1 MPVYRFGPFR
11 LDTDGYRL
19 MKGETAVPAP
29 PRQLDLLACLAGD
42 PSRLV
47 TREELFERLW
57 SGVAVTDNALTQ
69 LVSELRQTLGDRSGD
84 PQYVQTVAR
93 RGYRFI
99 APVERVD
106 VAAAVSPAA
115 ASAPSRRIAETSS
128 LDVMRAVTDGRLQ
141 LEALDASQVEAAIQN
156 FKQAIAL
163 DPTFAAGYV
172 GLANAHFWQYEGSRF
187 SFRPDAALLAVAIGE
202 ARQGLALAP
211 DYAEAHATLAYLLT
225 ASERTAEAC
234 AAARQ
239 AIALQP
245 DYWGHYFRLG
255 HAAWGQERLDALTR
269 CLQLYPP
276 FPFAYFQMA
285 MVHVARQALV
295 KARRVLEEGIAL
307 QQRLGEARSRFP
319 ANGLHWMLGSVLLA
333 MGDFA
338 GALAELAREGKD
350 DRRTLYA
357 REYAV
362 AALNAQGWARLA
374 AGDVAQADT
383 AFRASLQLHAEQVR
397 PHLGLALV
405 ARRRRQ
411 ARAADD
417 ALGAARQS
425 IEQLRQGGRAV
436 EASLMAAAE
445 NMVEDRHEH
454 AVDALES
461 LLLQTDHGPAGW
473 MMPIEPLFQ
482 PLASSQ
488 RFRDVLRRLAE
499 RAA

>member
-19 MKGETAVPAP
+19 MKEEMAVPAP
-29 PRQLDLLACLAGD
+29 PRQLDLLAYLAAD
-42 PSRLV
+42 PSRLI

-69 LVSELRQTLGDRSGD
+69 LVSELRQTLGDPSGD
-84 PQYVQTVAR
+84 PRYVQTVAR

-99 APVERVD
+99 APVERD
-106 VAAAVSPAA
+106 VPAAVAPAA
-115 ASAPSRRIAETSS
+115 PGASGRRGAETSS
-128 LDVMRAVTDGRLQ
+128 LDVMKAVTDGRLQ

-163 DPTFAAGYV
+163 DPTFAAGYL

-187 SFRPDAALLAVAIGE
+187 SFRPDAALLAVAISE

-211 DYAEAHATLAYLLT
+211 DYAEAHATLAYLL
-225 ASERTAEAC
+225 AGSERPAEAC
-234 AAARQ
+234 AAARH

-245 DYWGHYFRLG
+245 DYWGHHFRLG

-276 FPFAYFQMA
+276 FPFAYFEMA
-285 MVHVARQALV
+285 MVHVARQALD
-295 KARRVLEEGIAL
+295 KARRALEEGIAL
-307 QQRLGEARSRFP
+307 QQRLGAARSRFP
-319 ANGLHWMLGSVLLA
+319 ANGLHWMLGSVMLA
-333 MGDFA
+333 RGDAA
-338 GALAELAREGKD
+338 GALAEFACEGKD
-350 DRRTLYA
+350 DRRALYA

-362 AALNAQGWARLA
+362 AALNTQGWARLA
-374 AGDVAQADT
+374 ASDVAQAET

-425 IEQLRQGGRAV
+425 IEQLRQGGRGV

-445 NMVEDRHEH
+445 NMVEDRREH
-454 AVDALES
+454 ALDALES
-461 LLLQTDHGPAGW
+461 LLLQTEYGPAGW
-473 MMPIEPLFQ
+473 IVPIEPVFR
-482 PLASSQ
+482 PLAESQ
-488 RFRDVLRRLAE
+488 RFRDVLHRLAE

>member
-19 MKGETAVPAP
+19 MKEETPVAAS
-29 PRQLDLLACLAGD
+29 PRQLDLLACLAAD
-42 PSRLV
+42 PSRLI
-47 TREELFERLW
+47 TRDELFERLW

-69 LVSELRQTLGDRSGD
+69 LVSELRQTLGDSSGD

-106 VAAAVSPAA
+106 VPAAVSPTAI
-115 ASAPSRRIAETSS
+115 SGTPGRRAETSS

-141 LEALDASQVEAAIQN
+141 LEALDASQIEAAIQN

-172 GLANAHFWQYEGSRF
+172 GLANAHFWQYESSRF
-187 SFRPDAALLAVAIGE
+187 SFRPDAALLATAIGE

-211 DYAEAHATLAYLLT
+211 DFAEAHATLAYLL
-225 ASERTAEAC
+225 AGSERPAEAC

-239 AIALQP
+239 AIAMQP
-245 DYWGHYFRLG
+245 DYWGHHFRLG

-276 FPFAYFQMA
+276 FPFAYFEMA

-307 QQRLGEARSRFP
+307 QQRLVAARSRFP

-333 MGDFA
+333 RGDDA
-338 GALAELAREGKD
+338 GALAEFAREGKD
-350 DRRTLYA
+350 DRRALYA

-362 AALNAQGWARLA
+362 AALNTQGWARLA
-374 AGDVAQADT
+374 AGDVAQADS

-417 ALGAARQS
+417 ALGAARQA
-425 IEQLRQGGRAV
+425 IEQLRQGGRGV
-436 EASLMAAAE
+436 EASLMTAAE

-461 LLLQTDHGPAGW
+461 LLLQTEHGSAGW
-473 MMPIEPLFQ
+473 IVPIEPLFR
-482 PLASSQ
+482 PLAGSQ
-488 RFRDVLRRLAE
+488 RFRHVLQRLAE

>member
-19 MKGETAVPAP
+19 TREEAAVTAS
-29 PRQLDLLACLAGD
+29 PRQIDLLAYLASD
-42 PSRLV
+42 PSRLI
-47 TREELFERLW
+47 TREELFDRLW

-69 LVSELRQTLGDRSGD
+69 LVSELRQTLGDSSGD
-84 PQYVQTVAR
+84 PRYVQTVAR

-106 VAAAVSPAA
+106 TPAAVSPAGPA
-115 ASAPSRRIAETSS
+115 THGRHIAETSS
-128 LDVMRAVTDGRLQ
+128 LDVLRAVTDGRLQ

-156 FKQAIAL
+156 FKHAIAL

-225 ASERTAEAC
+225 GSERSAEARV
-234 AAARQ
+234 AARQ

-245 DYWGHYFRLG
+245 DYWGHHFRLG

-276 FPFAYFQMA
+276 FPFAYFEMA
-285 MVHVARQALV
+285 MVHVARQALD
-295 KARRVLEEGIAL
+295 KARRALEEGIAL
-307 QQRLGEARSRFP
+307 QQRLGAARSRFP
-319 ANGLHWMLGSVLLA
+319 ANGLHWMLGSVLLTR
-333 MGDFA
+333 GDTA
-338 GALAELAREGKD
+338 GALAEFAREGSY
-350 DRRTLYA
+350 DRRALYA
-357 REYAV
+357 CEYAV
-362 AALNAQGWARLA
+362 AALNTQGWARLE
-374 AGDVAQADT
+374 AGDVAEAEA
-383 AFRASLQLHAEQVR
+383 AFRASVQLHAEQVR

-405 ARRRRQ
+405 ARRRRH
-411 ARAADD
+411 AATTED
-417 ALGAARQS
+417 ALRTARQS
-425 IEQLRQGGRAV
+425 IERLRQGGRAL
-436 EASLMAAAE
+436 EASLMTAAE
-445 NMVEDRHEH
+445 NVVEDRHEH
-454 AVDALES
+454 AVDTLES
-461 LLLQTDHGPAGW
+461 LLLQMEHGPVGW
-473 MMPIEPLFQ
+473 TVPIEPIFR
-482 PLASSQ
+482 PLAGSP
-488 RFRDVLRRLAE
+488 RFRGVLRRLAE

>member
-19 MKGETAVPAP
+19 TKDEATLTAT
-29 PRQLDLLACLAGD
+29 PRQLDLLACLAAD
-42 PSRLV
+42 PSRLI
-47 TREELFERLW
+47 TRDELFERLW
-57 SGVAVTDNALTQ
+57 TGVAVTDNALTQ
-69 LVSELRQTLGDRSGD
+69 LVSELRQTLGDSSGD

-106 VAAAVSPAA
+106 APAPVSPA
-115 ASAPSRRIAETSS
+115 SPHGPGRRSAETSS
-128 LDVMRAVTDGRLQ
+128 LDVMKAVTDGRLQ

-156 FKQAIAL
+156 FKRAIAL
-163 DPTFAAGYV
+163 DPAFAAGYV

-211 DYAEAHATLAYLLT
+211 DYAEAHATLAYLL
-225 ASERTAEAC
+225 AGSERPAEAC

-245 DYWGHYFRLG
+245 DYWGHHFRLG

-276 FPFAYFQMA
+276 FPFAYFEMA
-285 MVHVARQALV
+285 MVHVARQALD
-295 KARRVLEEGIAL
+295 KARRALEEGIAL
-307 QQRLGEARSRFP
+307 QQRLGAARSRFP
-319 ANGLHWMLGSVLLA
+319 ANGLHWMLGSVLLTR
-333 MGDFA
+333 GDTA
-338 GALAELAREGKD
+338 GALAEFAREGKD
-350 DRRTLYA
+350 DRQALYA

-362 AALNAQGWARLA
+362 AALNTQGWARLE
-374 AGDVAQADT
+374 AGDVAQADA
-383 AFRASLQLHAEQVR
+383 AFRASVQMHAEQVR

-411 ARAADD
+411 AAAAD
-417 ALGAARQS
+417 AASAAARQS
-425 IEQLRQGGRAV
+425 IERLRQGGRAV

-454 AVDALES
+454 AVDMLES
-461 LLLQTDHGPAGW
+461 LLLQTEHGPAGW
-473 MMPIEPLFQ
+473 IVPIEPLFR
-482 PLASSQ
+482 PLAGSP
-488 RFRDVLRRLAE
+488 RFRGVLRRLTE

>member
-19 MKGETAVPAP
+19 MKEEMAVPAP
-29 PRQLDLLACLAGD
+29 PRQLDLLAYLTAD
-42 PSRLV
+42 PSRLI

-69 LVSELRQTLGDRSGD
+69 LVSELRQTLGDPSGD
-84 PQYVQTVAR
+84 PRYVQTVAR

-106 VAAAVSPAA
+106 VPAAVAPAA
-115 ASAPSRRIAETSS
+115 PGASGRRGAETSS
-128 LDVMRAVTDGRLQ
+128 LDVMKAVTDGRLQ

-163 DPTFAAGYV
+163 DPTFAAGYL

-187 SFRPDAALLAVAIGE
+187 SFRPDAALLAVAISE

-211 DYAEAHATLAYLLT
+211 DYAEAHATLAYLL
-225 ASERTAEAC
+225 AGSERPAEAC

-245 DYWGHYFRLG
+245 DYWGHHFRLG

-276 FPFAYFQMA
+276 FPFAYFEMA
-285 MVHVARQALV
+285 MVHVARQALD
-295 KARRVLEEGIAL
+295 KARRALEEGIAL
-307 QQRLGEARSRFP
+307 QQRLGAARSRFP
-319 ANGLHWMLGSVLLA
+319 ANGLHWMLGSVMLA
-333 MGDFA
+333 RGDAA
-338 GALAELAREGKD
+338 GALAEFAREGKD
-350 DRRTLYA
+350 DRRALYA

-362 AALNAQGWARLA
+362 AALNTQGWARLA
-374 AGDVAQADT
+374 ASEVAQAET
-383 AFRASLQLHAEQVR
+383 AFRMSLQLHAEQVR

-425 IEQLRQGGRAV
+425 IEQLRQGGRGV

-445 NMVEDRHEH
+445 NMVEDRREH
-454 AVDALES
+454 ALDALES
-461 LLLQTDHGPAGW
+461 LLLQTEYGPAGW
-473 MMPIEPLFQ
+473 IMPIEPVFR
-482 PLASSQ
+482 PLAESQ

>member
-1 MPVYRFGPFR
+1 MPVYRFGAFR

-19 MKGETAVPAP
+19 TREESVVQASA
-29 PRQLDLLACLAGD
+29 RQLDLLAYLAAE
-42 PSRLV
+42 PSRLI

-57 SGVAVTDNALTQ
+57 SGVTVTDNALTQ
-69 LVSELRQTLGDRSGD
+69 LVSELRQTLGDSSGD

-106 VAAAVSPAA
+106 APAAVSAAPAS
-115 ASAPSRRIAETSS
+115 SAGRRGETSS
-128 LDVMRAVTDGRLQ
+128 LDVLRAVTEGRLQ

-156 FKQAIAL
+156 FKQATAL
-163 DPTFAAGYV
+163 DPTYAAGYV
-172 GLANAHFWQYEGSRF
+172 GLANAHFWQYERSPFG
-187 SFRPDAALLAVAIGE
+187 FRPDAALLALAISE

-211 DYAEAHATLAYLLT
+211 DYAEAHATLAYLL
-225 ASERTAEAC
+225 AGSERPGEAC

-245 DYWGHYFRLG
+245 EFWGHHFRLG
-255 HAAWGQERLDALTR
+255 HAAWGRERLDALAR
-269 CLQLYPP
+269 CLQLYPA

-285 MVHVARQALV
+285 MVHVARQALD

-307 QQRLGEARSRFP
+307 QERLGSGRSRFP
-319 ANGLHWMLGSVLLA
+319 ANGLQWMLGSILLA
-333 MGDFA
+333 RGDAA
-338 GALAELAREGKD
+338 GARAAFEREGKGD
-350 DRRTLYA
+350 PHTLYA

-362 AALNAQGWARLA
+362 AALNGQGWVLLDAGEPARA
-374 AGDVAQADT
+374 EA
-383 AFRASLQLHAEQVR
+383 AFRASLQAHPEQVR

-405 ARRRRQ
+405 AQRRRQ
-411 ARAADD
+411 QAAADD
-417 ALGAARQS
+417 ARAAARHA
-425 IEQLRQGGRAV
+425 IEELRHGGRSV

-445 NMVEDRHEH
+445 NTVEERHQH

-461 LLLQTDHGPAGW
+461 LLLQTEHGHAGW
-473 MMPIEPLFQ
+473 IVPIEPLFR
-482 PLASSQ
+482 PLRGSK
-488 RFRDVLRRLAE
+488 RFNDVLRRLAE

>member
-19 MKGETAVPAP
+19 TKGETAVPAP

-42 PSRLV
+42 PSRLI

-99 APVERVD
+99 APVERED

-115 ASAPSRRIAETSS
+115 ASAPGGRRAETSS

-211 DYAEAHATLAYLLT
+211 DYAEAHATLAYLL
-225 ASERTAEAC
+225 AGSERTAEAC

-333 MGDFA
+333 RGDSA
-338 GALAELAREGKD
+338 GALAELAHEGKD
-350 DRRTLYA
+350 DRRALYA

-362 AALNAQGWARLA
+362 AALNTQGWARLA
-374 AGDVAQADT
+374 AGDIAQADT
-383 AFRASLQLHAEQVR
+383 AYRASLQLHAEQVR

-411 ARAADD
+411 ARAAED

-473 MMPIEPLFQ
+473 IMPIEPLFR
-482 PLASSQ
+482 PLADSQ

>member
-1 MPVYRFGPFR
+1 MPVYRFGAFR

-19 MKGETAVPAP
+19 TREEAVVPVSA
-29 PRQLDLLACLAGD
+29 RQLDLLAYLAAE
-42 PSRLV
+42 PSRLI
-47 TREELFERLW
+47 TRDELFERLW
-57 SGVAVTDNALTQ
+57 SGVTVTDNALTQ
-69 LVSELRQTLGDRSGD
+69 LVSELRQTLGDSSGD
-84 PQYVQTVAR
+84 PKYVQTVAR

-106 VAAAVSPAA
+106 APAAVSAA
-115 ASAPSRRIAETSS
+115 PVSSASRRGETSS

-163 DPTFAAGYV
+163 DPTYAAGYV
-172 GLANAHFWQYEGSRF
+172 GLANAHFWQYEGARF
-187 SFRPDAALLAVAIGE
+187 GFRPDAALLALAISE

-211 DYAEAHATLAYLLT
+211 DFAEAHGTLAYLL
-225 ASERTAEAC
+225 AGSERSGEAC

-245 DYWGHYFRLG
+245 EYWGHHFRLG
-255 HAAWGQERLDALTR
+255 HAAWGQERLDALAR
-269 CLQLYPP
+269 CLQLYPA

-285 MVHVARQALV
+285 MVHVARQALD

-307 QQRLGEARSRFP
+307 QERLGAGRSRFP
-319 ANGLHWMLGSVLLA
+319 ANGLHWMLGSILLA
-333 MGDFA
+333 RGDAA
-338 GALAELAREGKD
+338 GARVEFEREDKGD
-350 DRRTLYA
+350 HQTLYA

-362 AALNAQGWARLA
+362 AALNGQGWVLLDAGEPARA
-374 AGDVAQADT
+374 EA
-383 AFRASLQLHAEQVR
+383 AFRASLQAYPEQVR

-405 ARRRRQ
+405 AQKRRQ
-411 ARAADD
+411 AAAADD
-417 ALGAARQS
+417 ARAAARHA
-425 IEQLRQGGRAV
+425 IEELRHGGRSV

-445 NMVEDRHEH
+445 NMVEERHEH

-461 LLLQTDHGPAGW
+461 LLLQTEHGPAGW
-473 MMPIEPLFQ
+473 TVPIEPFFR
-482 PLASSQ
+482 PLRGSK
-488 RFRDVLRRLAE
+488 RFSEVLRRLAE

>member
-1 MPVYRFGPFR
+1 MPVYRFGAFR

-19 MKGETAVPAP
+19 TREESVVQASA
-29 PRQLDLLACLAGD
+29 RQLDLLAYLAAE
-42 PSRLV
+42 PSRLI
-47 TREELFERLW
+47 TREELFDRLW
-57 SGVAVTDNALTQ
+57 SGVTVTDNALTQ
-69 LVSELRQTLGDRSGD
+69 LVSELRQTLGDSSGD

-106 VAAAVSPAA
+106 VAATATARA
-115 ASAPSRRIAETSS
+115 IAGRRSGETSS

-141 LEALDASQVEAAIQN
+141 LEALDASQIESAIQN

-187 SFRPDAALLAVAIGE
+187 SFRPDAALLALAISE

-211 DYAEAHATLAYLLT
+211 DFAEAHGTLAYLL
-225 ASERTAEAC
+225 AGSERPGEAC

-245 DYWGHYFRLG
+245 EYWGHYFRLG
-255 HAAWGQERLDALTR
+255 HAAWGQTRLEALAQ
-269 CLQLYPP
+269 CLQLYPS

-285 MVHVARQALV
+285 MVHVARQALD

-307 QQRLGEARSRFP
+307 QARLGAARSRFP
-319 ANGLHWMLGSVLLA
+319 ANGLHWMLGSILLA
-333 MGDFA
+333 RGDAA
-338 GALAELAREGKD
+338 GARVAFEREGKGD
-350 DRRTLYA
+350 HQTLYA

-362 AALNAQGWARLA
+362 AALNGQGWVLLD
-374 AGDVAQADT
+374 AGEPAKAEA
-383 AFRASLQLHAEQVR
+383 AFRASLEAHQEQVR

-405 ARRRRQ
+405 ARRHS
-411 ARAADD
+411 RATAAED
-417 ALGAARQS
+417 ALAAARHA
-425 IEQLRQGGRAV
+425 IDELRHGGRAI

-445 NMVEDRHEH
+445 NTVEERHEH
-454 AVDALES
+454 ALDALES
-461 LLLQTDHGPAGW
+461 LLLQTEHGPAAW
-473 MMPIEPLFQ
+473 NVPIEPLFR
-482 PLASSQ
+482 PLQGSK
-488 RFRDVLRRLAE
+488 RFSEVLRRLAE

>member
-1 MPVYRFGPFR
+1 MPVYRFGAFR

-19 MKGETAVPAP
+19 TREEVAVPASA
-29 PRQLDLLACLAGD
+29 RQLDLLAYLAAE
-42 PSRLV
+42 PSRLI
-47 TREELFERLW
+47 TRDELFERLW
-57 SGVAVTDNALTQ
+57 SGVTVTDNALTQ
-69 LVSELRQTLGDRSGD
+69 LVSELRQTLGDSSGD

-106 VAAAVSPAA
+106 LPAAVSAAPAPTA
-115 ASAPSRRIAETSS
+115 GRRSGETSS

-163 DPTFAAGYV
+163 DPAFAAGYV

-187 SFRPDAALLAVAIGE
+187 SFQPDAALLALAISE

-211 DYAEAHATLAYLLT
+211 DYAEAHATLAYLL
-225 ASERTAEAC
+225 AGSERPGEAC

-245 DYWGHYFRLG
+245 EYWGHHFRLG
-255 HAAWGQERLDALTR
+255 HAAWGQERLDALAR
-269 CLQLYPP
+269 CLQLYPA

-285 MVHVARQALV
+285 MVHVARQAPG

-307 QQRLGEARSRFP
+307 QERPGAARSRFP
-319 ANGLHWMLGSVLLA
+319 ANGLHWMLGSILLA
-333 MGDFA
+333 RGDAA
-338 GALAELAREGKD
+338 GARAEFEREGKSD
-350 DRRTLYA
+350 HQTLYA

-362 AALNAQGWARLA
+362 AALNGQGWVLLDAGEPARA
-374 AGDVAQADT
+374 EA
-383 AFRASLQLHAEQVR
+383 AFRASLRAHPEQVR

-405 ARRRRQ
+405 ARGRRQ
-411 ARAADD
+411 AAAAED
-417 ALGAARQS
+417 ALGAARHA
-425 IEQLRQGGRAV
+425 IEELRHGGRTV

-445 NMVEDRHEH
+445 NTVEQRHEH

-461 LLLQTDHGPAGW
+461 LLLQTEHGPAGW
-473 MMPIEPLFQ
+473 ILPIEPLFR
-482 PLASSQ
+482 PLTGSK
-488 RFRDVLRRLAE
+488 RFSEVLRRLAE